1 MQKYARLLLS
11 LLFYCLTGMG
21 ISLTIVGGVGVSSF
35 NAANVAL
42 ADVLN
47 VNVGLVT
54 IGVNLAF
61 ALSYAAL
68 TRFRYPKHYAIQII
82 ALLCLGRV
90 IDFFT
95 YQVFASLAPA
105 SYLERM
111 GLLVAGTL
119 TGGISTGMVLN
130 LKTITFPV
138 ENTCDEL
145 SKLTKIAFA
154 KFRYA
159 VDVASVLVSVSLSLI
174 YKIPFY
180 AREGTVLS
188 LFLLTAAISGIR
200 WAYQRLS
207 AGNKKARP

>member
-1 MQKYARLLLS
+1 MQRFVRLLLS
-11 LLFYCLTGMG
+11 LMFYGLTGMG
-21 ISLTIVGGVGVSSF
+21 ISLTIVGGIGVSSF

-42 ADVLN
+42 AAVFQ

-54 IGVNLAF
+54 ILVNLAF
-61 ALSYAAL
+61 TLAYASL
-68 TRFRYPKHYAIQII
+68 TRFRYPGRYLVQVL

-95 YQVFASLAPA
+95 YQVFADLAPG
-105 SYLERM
+105 SYLERL

-119 TGGISTGMVLN
+119 IGGISTGMVLN

-145 SKLTKIAFA
+145 SKLTGIAFA

-159 VDVASVLVSVSLSLI
+159 VDVISVLASVSLSLI

-180 AREGTVLS
+180 AREGTLLS
-188 LFLLTAAISGIR
+188 LFLLTAAISSTR
-200 WAYQRLS
+200 WVYQRVEQGKQKS
-207 AGNKKARP
+207 TA

>member
-1 MQKYARLLLS
+1 MQKYVRLLLS

-47 VNVGLVT
+47 VNVGLIT
-54 IGVNLAF
+54 ILVNLAF
-61 ALSYAAL
+61 AVVYAAL
-68 TRFRYPKHYAIQII
+68 TRFRYPARYAVQII

-95 YQVFASLAPA
+95 YQVFADLAPA

-130 LKTITFPV
+130 LKAITFPV

-145 SKLTKIAFA
+145 SKLTNITFA

-159 VDVASVLVSVSLSLI
+159 VDVISVLVSVSLSLI

-188 LFLLTAAISGIR
+188 LFLLTAAISGTR
-200 WAYQRLS
+200 WAYGRIG
-207 AGNKKARP
+207 ARIKKARP

>member
-1 MQKYARLLLS
+1 MNKTLRFIFS

-42 ADVLN
+42 AATFN
-47 VNVGLVT
+47 VSVGLVT
-54 IGVNLAF
+54 ILVNLVF
-61 ALSYAAL
+61 TLIYASL
-68 TRFRYPKHYAIQII
+68 TRFRYLGRYLVQVI

-95 YQVFASLAPA
+95 YGVFADLAPG
-105 SYLERM
+105 SYWGQL

-119 TGGISTGMVLN
+119 IGGISTGMVLN

-138 ENTCDEL
+138 ENTCVEL
-145 SKLTKIAFA
+145 SRLTGIAFA

-159 VDVASVLVSVSLSLI
+159 VDVVSVLVSVSLSLV
-174 YKIPFY
+174 YKLPFF

-188 LFLLTAAISGIR
+188 LFLLTAAISATR
-200 WAYQRLS
+200 WGYERITQR
-207 AGNKKARP
+207 K